1 MKKHRI
7 MCKGTIFCTTK
18 LLLLS
23 FIIVFLPIQLLA
35 NDISVTEQTAINP
48 VISLKVNNR
57 PLRAVLD
64 MIEKQTGYIF
74 VYNSM
79 LPNIDGT
86 VSTNLH
92 KATIGQTMEKV
103 LTGTGLSYEIS
114 GRQILLFQKQVRQK
128 VTTENTITAT
138 GVVTDERGDPMP
150 GVSVKH
156 KNGTVGTITDIDGQ
170 FSIAAVQGE
179 TLIFSFVGYRQ
190 KESKASLN
198 MNVSLQ
204 ADDALLNEVVVI
216 GYGTMKKS
224 DLTGAISGLNEKDF
238 NKGLVSTPTQML
250 QGRVTGVN
258 IVNNGGEPGGGATIR
273 VRGSNSI
280 RSGQDPLFVVDGV
293 PLNISDNQEPL
304 GGSVSGV
311 GGSGTKNP
319 LTFLNPDDI
328 ERIDVLKDASASAI
342 YGARAAN
349 GVIMITTKKGN
360 AGKMQVSYS
369 AYGSVS
375 WLPNQIDMLSADD
388 YRAAAVKN
396 GYNIIDGGANT
407 NWQNEIFRTAFSNSH
422 NLSVSGGSPL
432 RRPLCGF
439 NTKRL
444 TGGCMF

>member
-138 GVVTDERGDPMP
+138 GVVT
-150 GVSVKH
+150 
-156 KNGTVGTITDIDGQ
+156 
-170 FSIAAVQGE
+170 
-179 TLIFSFVGYRQ
+179 
-190 KESKASLN
+190 LN
-198 MNVSLQ
+198 S
-204 ADDALLNEVVVI
+204 
-216 GYGTMKKS
+216 
-224 DLTGAISGLNEKDF
+224 
-238 NKGLVSTPTQML
+238 
-250 QGRVTGVN
+250 
-258 IVNNGGEPGGGATIR
+258 AT
-273 VRGSNSI
+273 
-280 RSGQDPLFVVDGV
+280 
-293 PLNISDNQEPL
+293 
-304 GGSVSGV
+304 
-311 GGSGTKNP
+311 
-319 LTFLNPDDI
+319 
-328 ERIDVLKDASASAI
+328 
-342 YGARAAN
+342 
-349 GVIMITTKKGN
+349 
-360 AGKMQVSYS
+360 
-369 AYGSVS
+369 
-375 WLPNQIDMLSADD
+375 
-388 YRAAAVKN
+388 
-396 GYNIIDGGANT
+396 
-407 NWQNEIFRTAFSNSH
+407 
-422 NLSVSGGSPL
+422 
-432 RRPLCGF
+432 
-439 NTKRL
+439 
-444 TGGCMF
+444 